1 MSWLCSETL
10 YFGSSGESTDY
21 DGLPATV
28 KFPVCALGTCVNV
41 TIADDAV
48 VENTESF
55 RISLTRTT
63 GLDSR
68 ITLTGTTEIQISDND
83 RM

>member
-1 MSWLCSETL
+1 MN
-10 YFGSSGESTDY
+10 
-21 DGLPATV
+21 V
-28 KFPVCALGTCVNV
+28 K
-41 TIADDAV
+41 IADNAV

-68 ITLTGTTEIQISDND
+68 ITLTGTTELQISDNN